1 MLTEEARLEAET
13 RPIMVAPRAATRRY
27 QRLKVWVAL
36 TDVVAFTGALG
47 AAFVLRHAFHPMT
60 PNGRWFLLLVPLVQL
75 ANFGAFQ
82 LYSLSRLAAPEEFR
96 RILGAV
102 SCSIGTI
109 VILAFWFGAKYSR
122 WWIGLAWV
130 LALVFVLVTR
140 RLWHGWMVS
149 ARSAGKLNYRT
160 LIIGT
165 NDEAEHLTEAL
176 RARYHGFHVVGHVP
190 TNANGGRIPTMS
202 RFADVDR
209 LEEVIQSTGADCL
222 FVASSALTTEQM
234 GRVMR
239 AARQQKVEVR
249 ISANISNITA
259 TRLAVQPIG
268 SMMALTLRPVKLSGV
283 QAATKRALDVSLAS
297 IALIV
302 GLPFFAVAALAIKL
316 TSKGPVF
323 YRQER
328 VGLHGALFR
337 MIKFRTMIVDA
348 EKMAEKL
355 RHLNVAQGALIQLKN
370 DPRVTRVGRFLRRW
384 SLDEI
389 PQILNVLRGEMS
401 LVGPRPPLPVEVAQ
415 YEEWHRERLEA
426 MPGLTGLWQVL
437 RHGKMDFDEYVRL
450 DLFYIENWSIT
461 LDLFI
466 ILKTIPHLVFRGG
479 EF

>member
-1 MLTEEARLEAET
+1 MLTEEARREAET
-13 RPIMVAPRAATRRY
+13 PPLVVVPRAATRRY
-27 QRLKVWVAL
+27 QRLKIWVGV
-36 TDVVAFTGALG
+36 TDVVAFIAALA
-47 AAFVLRHAFHPMT
+47 AAFVLRHALHPMT
-60 PNGRWFLLLVPLVQL
+60 PTARWFLILVPFVQL
-75 ANFGAFQ
+75 AIFGAFS

-102 SCSIGTI
+102 SCSIGTT
-109 VILAFWFGAKYSR
+109 VILAFWFGARYSR
-122 WWIGLAWV
+122 WWIGLAWL

-140 RLWHGWMVS
+140 RLWHAWMVR
-149 ARSAGKLNYRT
+149 ARSAGRLNYRT

-165 NDEAEHLTEAL
+165 NDEAEHLTDAL
-176 RARYHGFHVVGHVP
+176 HARYHGFHVVGHVP
-190 TNANGGRIPTMS
+190 TTANGGRIPAIS
-202 RFADVDR
+202 RFADIDR

-222 FVASSALTTEQM
+222 FVASTALTTDQM

-297 IALIV
+297 ILLVLGI
-302 GLPFFAVAALAIKL
+302 PFFGVAAAAIKL

-328 VGLHGALFR
+328 VGLHGVPFR
-337 MIKFRTMIVDA
+337 IIKFRTMIPHA
-348 EKMAEKL
+348 ETMAEEL
-355 RHLNVAQGALIQLKN
+355 RHLNVAQGALFNLKN
-370 DPRVTRVGRFLRRW
+370 DPRVTKVGRILRRW
-384 SLDEI
+384 SLDEL
-389 PQILNVLRGEMS
+389 PQIFNVLKGEMS
-401 LVGPRPPLPVEVAQ
+401 LVGPRPPLPIQVAQ
-415 YEEWHRERLEA
+415 YEEWHHERLEA
-426 MPGLTGLWQVL
+426 MPGMTGLWQVL

-466 ILKTIPHLVFRGG
+466 ILKTIPHLLFRKG